1 MLLLLLAALAQTAR
15 GNSEK
20 GQPPEACYS
29 TPLSSNTASVIYTK
43 SAGPRDTT
51 FTFLVSTPSLL
62 KGSGGLP
69 AEWHFSWQP
78 QSCDTLA
85 PAVAASSGE
94 PVTNILRKHRAHQM
108 PAIGGSAAG

>member
-62 KGSGGLP
+62 K
-69 AEWHFSWQP
+69 
-78 QSCDTLA
+78 
-85 PAVAASSGE
+85 AS
-94 PVTNILRKHRAHQM
+94 
-108 PAIGGSAAG
+108 